1 MTAFKN
7 IESKIKTLAQALPTI
22 SEWKKKETIVFTN
35 GCFDLLHL
43 GHIDYLSKAKDLGSK
58 LVIGL
63 NSSDSVK
70 RLKGPSRPIN
80 SNESRSFLLA
90 ALEFVDLVI
99 LFEEETPINLISN
112 ILPNVLVKGG
122 DYTYQTI
129 IGAKEVS
136 GYGGEVKSIPFLEG
150 YSTTNIVAK
159 IQSFSKS

>member
-1 MTAFKN
+1 LTAFKN
-7 IESKIKTLAQALPTI
+7 IESKIKSLEQAMLTI
-22 SEWKKKETIVFTN
+22 SEWKEKETIVFTN
-35 GCFDLLHL
+35 GCFDLLHM

-63 NSSDSVK
+63 NSSESVK

-80 SNESRSFLLA
+80 SDESRSILLA

-99 LFEEETPINLISN
+99 LFGEETPINLISN
-112 ILPNVLVKGG
+112 ILPNVLAKGG
-122 DYTYQTI
+122 DYNYHTI
-129 IGAKEVS
+129 IGAKKVTD
-136 GYGGEVKSIPFLEG
+136 YGGKVEAIPFLDG